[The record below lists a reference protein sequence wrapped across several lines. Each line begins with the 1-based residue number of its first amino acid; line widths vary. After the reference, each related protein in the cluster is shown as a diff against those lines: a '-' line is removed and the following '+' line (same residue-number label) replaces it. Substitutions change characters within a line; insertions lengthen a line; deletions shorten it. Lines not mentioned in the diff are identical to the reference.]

1 MSDAKCVRMKHALAI
16 WLLVFSFSF
25 SNAEPA
31 SGKDDRTI
39 RFKELEAKAD
49 EGYSWAQC
57 SVGKYYQNGTKP
69 VSKDYKKAEE
79 YFLKSAN
86 QKNVIALG
94 GLAQIWA
101 SRASDHDPENVSE
114 WIKWVIIFEASS
126 SSEEPR
132 FNPRSFPRGSV
143 FSESSIAEGLRRA
156 KEFKFSMQGKGG
168 YQVIGMETPRG
179 VCKKLGLTEDQ
190 FKKLNPGLDFKSRL
204 TEGQV
209 LTTK

>member
-1 MSDAKCVRMKHALAI
+1 MKRALTI
-16 WLLVFSFSF
+16 WLLVLSFSF
-25 SNAEPA
+25 TNAEPVA
-31 SGKDDRTI
+31 GKDDRSI

-49 EGYSWAQC
+49 AGYSWAQC
-57 SVGKYYQNGTKP
+57 SVGIYYKNGTNP

-101 SRASDHDPENVSE
+101 SRASDHNPENVSE
-114 WIKWVIIFEASS
+114 WIKWVIIFQATS
-126 SSEEPR
+126 SSEEPK
-132 FNPRSFPRGSV
+132 FNPRSFPPGSV

-156 KEFKFSMQGKGG
+156 KEFKFSMEGKGG
-168 YQVIGMETPRG
+168 YQVVGMETPRS

-190 FKKLNPGLDFKSRL
+190 FKKLNPDVDFKGRL
-204 TEGQV
+204 TAGQV
-209 LTTK
+209 LMTK